1 MKNNG
6 TENRDCY
13 WNGRVH
19 SGGAGLFE
27 DQV

>member
-1 MKNNG
+1 MTNNG
-6 TENRDCY
+6 AENRNCH
-13 WNGRVH
+13 WNGHVH